1 MKKIIF
7 LFVTFLAIV
16 SCKKDADQDGLDF
29 GFVVNAVEENFSA
42 KDIEEPVTF
51 EFNIDTHYDFEK
63 VPMKYKVNSNEKTC
77 EVTIGTQR
85 IALND
90 VYELKEPKLV
100 LTYIGKS
107 AKKQNIEVTFYNN
120 KGVSVTKEIPLEV
133 VEKKQTEEFSVSF
146 KAKTDKIMEKK
157 PFEFSLEFDIPN
169 RGHYSSTEYFVTFK
183 EIEVKYEGKY
193 YQPGEKIPVVITN
206 KANSFEAKMIGKIS
220 EAMYFETNFF
230 SGWTWEDGLY
240 HYNIEYSDKFSGS
253 VTNSD
258 NIIQNIKPS
267 KLPKFYIPIQ
277 FLGAYIKYFFW
288 SHDSDCSDSF
298 HVPGICVG
306 SYDYYYKEAIRIG
319 LSEKSS
325 EKDPELSEFLLKD
338 SQINKN
344 NIRIDFFMEKK
355 EGGYDLIKTFGDIT
369 SLYTREN
376 AAKIH
381 EKYMG
386 KNVSNPYKDNMR
398 IEVYYNNK
406 KVYEVKNIS
415 NVMCDGCNP
424 SDYNM
429 KYLSFPKGKIE
440 LENYDNPAGS
450 VEW

>member
-77 EVTIGTQR
+77 EVTNGTQR

-120 KGVSVTKEIPLEV
+120 KGVSITKEIPLEV
-133 VEKKQTEEFSVSF
+133 IEKKQIEEFTVSF
-146 KAKTDKIMEKK
+146 KSKSEKIMEKK

-169 RGHYSSTEYFVTFK
+169 RGHYASTEYFVTFK

-220 EAMYFETNFF
+220 EGIYFSNRYTDVYESLYYVETMDKIF
-230 SGWTWEDGLY
+230 SG
-240 HYNIEYSDKFSGS
+240 KVF
-253 VTNSD
+253 NSD
-258 NIIQNIKPS
+258 NIVQKIELKKRPD
-267 KLPKFYIPIQ
+267 FYIPIQ
-277 FLGAYIKYFFW
+277 FNGAYIKYFFW
-288 SHDSDCSDSF
+288 SYDKTCSGVPLPSDGCI
-298 HVPGICVG
+298 GG
-306 SYDYYYKEAIRIG
+306 YDYDYKEAFRFSLYEDTSRG
-319 LSEKSS
+319 ADDDDYLF
-325 EKDPELSEFLLKD
+325 KDN
-338 SQINKN
+338 QINKN
-344 NIRIDFFMEKK
+344 AIKIDFFLEKK
-355 EGGYDLIKTFGDIT
+355 GGGLDLIKTVSDIT
-369 SLYTREN
+369 NLYQGGN
-376 AAKIH
+376 ATLIH

-386 KNVSNPYKDNMR
+386 ENVSNPYNDNMR
-398 IEVYYNNK
+398 IIVYYNNK
-406 KVYEVKNIS
+406 EVYEVKGIK
-415 NVMCDGCNP
+415 NVVCDGC
-424 SDYNM
+424 SDTNNIEYV
-429 KYLSFPKGKIE
+429 KFPKGKVIFE
-440 LENYDNPAGS
+440 HYDNPAGS

>member
-133 VEKKQTEEFSVSF
+133 VEKKQTEKFSVSF
-146 KAKTDKIMEKK
+146 KAKADKIMEKK

-169 RGHYSSTEYFVTFK
+169 RGHYASTEYFVTFK

-220 EAMYFETNFF
+220 KAIYFETNFF
-230 SGWTWEDGLY
+230 EGWTWEDGLY
-240 HYNIEYSDKFSGS
+240 HYDIEYSNKFSGS

-277 FLGAYIKYFFW
+277 FKGAYIKYFFW
-288 SHDSDCSDSF
+288 SYDSTCTIPTPWGS
-298 HVPGICVG
+298 GCLG
-306 SYDYYYKEAIRIG
+306 SYNYDYKEVIRLG
-319 LSEKSS
+319 LYERSNEN
-325 EKDPELSEFLLKD
+325 EPELSGFLLKD
-338 SQINKN
+338 GQINKN
-344 NIRIDFFMEKK
+344 SIKINFYLERK
-355 EGGYDLIKTFGDIT
+355 EGGYDLIETVENIT
-369 SLYTREN
+369 NLYTGEN
-376 AAKIH
+376 AANIH

-386 KNVSNPYKDNMR
+386 ENVSNPYKDNMR

-406 KVYEVKNIS
+406 KVYEVKNIN
-415 NVMCDGCNP
+415 NVVCDGCNP
-424 SDYNM
+424 SGYKIKHLWFPEGEI
-429 KYLSFPKGKIE
+429 KYE
-440 LENYDNPAGS
+440 HYDNPAGS

>member
-7 LFVTFLAIV
+7 LFVAYLAIV

-29 GFVVNAVEENFSA
+29 GFVVNTVEENFSA

-77 EVTIGTQR
+77 EVTSGTQR

-100 LTYIGKS
+100 LTYIGK
-107 AKKQNIEVTFYNN
+107 AVKKQNVEVTFYNA

-146 KAKTDKIMEKK
+146 KAKAEKIMEKK

-169 RGHYSSTEYFVTFK
+169 RGHYASTEYFVTFK

-206 KANSFEAKMIGKIS
+206 NANSFEAKMIGKINQAIYYVS
-220 EAMYFETNFF
+220 DWGDA
-230 SGWTWEDGLY
+230 WWLY
-240 HYNIEYSDKFSGS
+240 QSIYNEKFTGS

-258 NIIQNIKPS
+258 NIIQNIKLS

-277 FLGAYIKYFFW
+277 FKGAYIKYFFW
-288 SHDSDCSDSF
+288 SYDSACTIPTPWGS
-298 HVPGICVG
+298 GCLG
-306 SYDYYYKEAIRIG
+306 SYDYYYKEVIRLG
-319 LSEKSS
+319 LYEENDENK
-325 EKDPELSEFLLKD
+325 PELSGFLLKD
-338 SQINKN
+338 RQIDKN
-344 NIRIDFFMEKK
+344 AIKINFYLEKK
-355 EGGYDLIKTFGDIT
+355 EGGYDLIKTVEDIT
-369 SLYTREN
+369 NLYTGEN
-376 AAKIH
+376 AANIH

-386 KNVSNPYKDNMR
+386 ENVSNPYKDNMR

-406 KVYEVKNIS
+406 KVYEVKGVS
-415 NVMCDGCNP
+415 NVVCDGCDP
-424 SDYNM
+424 SGYKIKRM
-429 KYLSFPKGKIE
+429 VFPEGEIK
-440 LENYDNPAGS
+440 LENYDNPSGS
-450 VEW
+450 IEW

>member
-157 PFEFSLEFDIPN
+157 PFEFSLEFNIPN
-169 RGHYSSTEYFVTFK
+169 RGHYTSVEYFVTF
-183 EIEVKYEGKY
+183 EQMQVKYEGKY
-193 YQPGEKIPVVITN
+193 YQPGEKIPVTIAN
-206 KANSFEAKMIGKIS
+206 KAKEFEVKMIGKI
-220 EAMYFETNFF
+220 EE
-230 SGWTWEDGLY
+230 GLY
-240 HYNIEYSDKFSGS
+240 ETSDSKSPDNYFIYDLIFNSKFSGI
-253 VTNSD
+253 VKNSD
-258 NIIQNIKPS
+258 NIEQKIELK
-267 KLPKFYIPIQ
+267 KLPKFYIPII
-277 FLGAYIKYFFW
+277 FKGAFIKYFFW
-288 SHDSDCSDSF
+288 SYSSTCTMPTPWGS
-298 HVPGICVG
+298 GCLG
-306 SYDYYYKEAIRIG
+306 SYDYDYKEVIKLG
-319 LSEKSS
+319 LYEKSNES
-325 EKDPELSEFLLKD
+325 EPELSGFLLKD
-338 SQINKN
+338 GQINKN
-344 NIRIDFFMEKK
+344 AIKINFYLEKK
-355 EGGYDLIKTFGDIT
+355 EGGYDLIKTVEDIT
-369 SLYTREN
+369 NLYTGEN
-376 AAKIH
+376 AANIH

-386 KNVSNPYKDNMR
+386 ENVSNPYKDNMR

-415 NVMCDGCNP
+415 NVMCDGCDP
-424 SDYNM
+424 SGYKIKRLEFPEGEI
-429 KYLSFPKGKIE
+429 KYE
-440 LENYDNPAGS
+440 HYDNPAGS

>member
-51 EFNIDTHYDFEK
+51 EFNIHTHYDFEK
-63 VPMKYKVNSNEKTC
+63 VPMKYKVNSNEKTS
-77 EVTIGTQR
+77 EITNGTES

-146 KAKTDKIMEKK
+146 KAKTNKIMEKK
-157 PFEFSLEFDIPN
+157 PFEFSLEFNIPN
-169 RGHYSSTEYFVTFK
+169 RGHYTSVEYFVTF
-183 EIEVKYEGKY
+183 EQMQVKYEGKY
-193 YQPGEKIPVVITN
+193 YQPGEKIPVTIAN
-206 KANSFEAKMIGKIS
+206 KAKEFEVKMIGKI
-220 EAMYFETNFF
+220 EE
-230 SGWTWEDGLY
+230 GLY
-240 HYNIEYSDKFSGS
+240 ETSDSKSPDNYFIYDLIFNSKFSGI
-253 VTNSD
+253 VKNSD
-258 NIIQNIKPS
+258 NIEQKIELK
-267 KLPKFYIPIQ
+267 KLPKFYIPII
-277 FLGAYIKYFFW
+277 FKGAFIKYFFW
-288 SHDSDCSDSF
+288 SYDKTCAG
-298 HVPGICVG
+298 VYLPGGGCIG
-306 SYDYYYKEAIRIG
+306 SYDYDYKEVIKLG
-319 LSEKSS
+319 LFEKNKEDNYISS
-325 EKDPELSEFLLKD
+325 SFLLRD
-338 SQINKN
+338 EQIDKKN
-344 NIRIDFFMEKK
+344 IKINFYLEKK
-355 EGGYDLIKTFGDIT
+355 EGSYDLIKTVEDIT
-369 SLYTREN
+369 NLYTGEN
-376 AAKIH
+376 AANIH

-386 KNVSNPYKDNMR
+386 ENVSNPYKDNMR

-415 NVMCDGCNP
+415 NVMCDGCDP
-424 SDYNM
+424 SGYKIKRLEFPEGEI
-429 KYLSFPKGKIE
+429 KYE
-440 LENYDNPAGS
+440 HYDNPAGS